1 MLPMAT
7 SDVCEL
13 FGVSGIPMIV
23 VVHPNG
29 MITLSL
35 TVHHGPQQRPTI
47 STYEYLP
54 TFYCWHVYYIDSTC
68 IIEYDPSRS
77 ILKSLF
83 C

>member
-29 MITLSL
+29 MITCRLPCIMDLSKDL
-35 TVHHGPQQRPTI
+35 LLVLMNIYQLFAAGM
-47 STYEYLP
+47 S
-54 TFYCWHVYYIDSTC
+54 
-68 IIEYDPSRS
+68 IIS
-77 ILKSLF
+77 ILRAL
-83 C
+83 